1 MQPITTLQEA
11 YRIASRSNEDVI
23 ADTHA
28 EICLKR
34 VLDRMNNEADTLLL
48 LEAKFV
54 VPKEVLGRIAQLC
67 NRHVIPT
74 YNGPLIEHSFELTHG
89 DAKVTLVANTPKN

>member
-11 YRIASRSNEDVI
+11 YKTAFRSNEDPTMD
-23 ADTHA
+23 AHA
-28 EICLKR
+28 EVLLKR
-34 VLDRMNNEADTLLL
+34 VIDRMNNEADTLLL

-54 VPKEVLGRIAQLC
+54 VPKEILGRIAQLC

-74 YNGPLIEHSFELTHG
+74 YNGPLIEHSFELSHG

>member
-1 MQPITTLQEA
+1 MQPINTLQEA
-11 YRIASRSNEDVI
+11 YKTAFRSNEDPTMD
-23 ADTHA
+23 AHA
-28 EICLKR
+28 EVLLKR

-54 VPKEVLGRIAQLC
+54 VPKEILGRIAQLC

>member
-1 MQPITTLQEA
+1 MQPINTLQEA
-11 YRIASRSNEDVI
+11 YKTAFRSNEDPTMD
-23 ADTHA
+23 AHA
-28 EICLKR
+28 EVLLKR

-54 VPKEVLGRIAQLC
+54 VPKEILGRIAQLC

-89 DAKVTLVANTPKN
+89 DAKITLIANTPKI